1 MFSALANPLRANAR
15 AMAKYAY
22 STSAGSS
29 SSGSSKLLTIGV
41 PTVAAAAAAY
51 YFFSPQSSAAA
62 ASKKDA
68 PASPAAP
75 AAAAAN
81 PLSVALNP
89 KEFVDFKLRKVEKL
103 THNTSRFIFD
113 LEKDQ
118 KLGLDTASCVVT
130 KFTGPDGKPVIRPYT
145 PTSDADVTGE
155 FDLVVKRYEG
165 GPMSSHIH
173 AMQPGDVL
181 AVKGPISKYPLERN
195 KHEKLGLIAGG
206 SGITPMFQVIQ
217 HLLKDKEDKTEISL
231 IFANVTPD
239 DIIMKDE
246 IDALAKANPNRFKVT
261 YLVDKAADGWK
272 GPTGFVTKELIKEH
286 MPDYN
291 KGNAKVMVCGP
302 PGMMKAVCGVK
313 GPNFTQGEVDGAL
326 KDLGYDSEHVFKF

>member
-1 MFSALANPLRANAR
+1 MFSAIANPLRANAR
-15 AMAKYAY
+15 IMAKHAY
-22 STSAGSS
+22 STSAGS

-51 YFFSPQSSAAA
+51 YFFSPQSTATESKG
-62 ASKKDA
+62 KKDA
-68 PASPAAP
+68 PAPP
-75 AAAAAN
+75 AAAAAAA
-81 PLSVALNP
+81 VAAAKTALNP
-89 KEFVDFKLRKVEKL
+89 KDFVDFKLRKVEKL

-130 KFTGPDGKPVIRPYT
+130 RFSGPDGKLIIRPYT
-145 PTSDADVTGE
+145 PTTDADLTGE

-173 AMQPGDVL
+173 SLKPGDVL
-181 AVKGPISKYPLERN
+181 SIKGPISKYPMDRN
-195 KHEKLGLIAGG
+195 KHEKIGMIAGG

-239 DIIMKDE
+239 DIIMKEE
-246 IDALAKANPNRFKVT
+246 IDALAKANPTRFKVT

-286 MPDYN
+286 MPGHEQ
-291 KGNAKVMVCGP
+291 GNTKVMVCGP

-326 KDLGYDSEHVFKF
+326 KELGYDSEHVFKF

>member
-1 MFSALANPLRANAR
+1 MFSAIANPLRANVR
-15 AMAKYAY
+15 MMAKQAY
-22 STSAGSS
+22 STSAGAS

-41 PTVAAAAAAY
+41 PTLAAAGAAY
-51 YFFSPQSSAAA
+51 YFFSPGSNASAEVKKSSSSA
-62 ASKKDA
+62 ST
-68 PASPAAP
+68 AAP
-75 AAAAAN
+75 AAAATV
-81 PLSVALNP
+81 STALNP

-118 KLGLDTASCVVT
+118 KLGMDVASCVVT
-130 KFTGPDGKPVIRPYT
+130 KFVGPDGKPVIRPYT
-145 PTSDADVTGE
+145 PTSDSDTTGE

-173 AMQPGDVL
+173 AMKPGDVL

-195 KHEKLGLIAGG
+195 KHEKIGMIAGG
-206 SGITPMFQVIQ
+206 SGITPMYQVIQ
-217 HLLKDKEDKTEISL
+217 HLLKDKEDKTQIAL

-246 IDALAKANPNRFKVT
+246 IDALAKAHPDRFKVT
-261 YLVDKAADGWK
+261 YVVDKAADGWK

-286 MPDYN
+286 MPDYE
-291 KGNAKVMVCGP
+291 KGNSKVMVCGP